1 MKNGDRVRLVMASEF
16 DRLNGLEE
24 ELEGVVVGDLDEDCL
39 RIKFDTWNEGH
50 GVGGNEWFVPK
61 DYLQVVP

>member
-1 MKNGDRVRLVMASEF
+1 MKNGTRVRLVMANEF

-24 ELEGVVVGDLDEDCL
+24 GLEGVVVSCLDEACL
-39 RIKFDTWNEGH
+39 LIKFDTWNEGH

-61 DYLQVVP
+61 DYLQVIP